1 MFIVEMN
8 HQRRGF
14 FFSPPVFFFFTKTLH
29 SGTRML
35 TSLITRKFQIVCISK
50 VQYGAQDVPIPIGLL
65 TREFITKKKKGHLTS
80 PSCQGGKR
88 PGISNNATLR
98 PRSK

>member
-65 TREFITKKKKGHLTS
+65 TREFITKKKE
-80 PSCQGGKR
+80 R
-88 PGISNNATLR
+88 PFDVTFLSRRKTPGNFE
-98 PRSK
+98 